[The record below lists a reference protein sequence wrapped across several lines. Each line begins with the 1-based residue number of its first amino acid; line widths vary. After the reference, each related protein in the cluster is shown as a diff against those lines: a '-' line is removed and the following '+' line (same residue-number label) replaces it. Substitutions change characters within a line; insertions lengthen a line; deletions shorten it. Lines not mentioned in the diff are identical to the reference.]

1 MMNKIIQHL
10 GLLAIFMATMAGTE
24 ILAATVCIKTPS
36 GACKT
41 YTIITRTNGVDADII
56 PGVDGPIETI
66 TKFGLHVTP
75 IAPPDCNENDEYT
88 EECDDDNNATVSQ
101 TITATSNQSHLP
113 SGLLTCADPNHEN
126 QITLVL
132 VPRNK
137 IVKKFFDTEEVNPDG
152 SATITTT
159 ALDPSD
165 PNYLKNFSLLQKL
178 CPKQSSTSISSD
190 SYSFKSKKEK
200 KDADKKR
207 PQSTPKDFVPCDMTT
222 KVFAREAGDIILDS
236 KSFTCSLPASQCT
249 GNSDD
254 PTLTYNDESFEDN
267 ELGLIGLENPYGPV
281 TSLEYLCQETIPSN

>member
-1 MMNKIIQHL
+1 MMNKRIQHL
-10 GLLAIFMATMAGTE
+10 GSLAIFIATMAGAE

-41 YTIITRTNGVDADII
+41 YTITTRTNGVDADII

-75 IAPPDCNENDEYT
+75 IAPPDCNENGEFS
-88 EECDDDNNATVSQ
+88 EACDDNSNAAVTE
-101 TITATSNQSHLP
+101 TITVTSNPSRLP
-113 SGLLTCADPNHEN
+113 SGLLTCADPSNEN
-126 QITLVL
+126 QISVIL
-132 VPRNK
+132 VPSNK
-137 IVKKFFDTEEVNPDG
+137 IIKKFFDTEEVKPDG
-152 SATITTT
+152 SATITTS
-159 ALDPSD
+159 ALDPAD
-165 PNYLKNFSLLQKL
+165 ANYLKNFSQLQKL
-178 CPKQSSTSISSD
+178 CPKQSSTTTSTD
-190 SYSFKSKKEK
+190 SYSFKSIKGK
-200 KDADKKR
+200 KDVDKKR
-207 PQSTPKDFVPCDMTT
+207 PLSTPKDFVPCDMTT
-222 KVFAREAGDIILDS
+222 QVFAREAGDIILDS